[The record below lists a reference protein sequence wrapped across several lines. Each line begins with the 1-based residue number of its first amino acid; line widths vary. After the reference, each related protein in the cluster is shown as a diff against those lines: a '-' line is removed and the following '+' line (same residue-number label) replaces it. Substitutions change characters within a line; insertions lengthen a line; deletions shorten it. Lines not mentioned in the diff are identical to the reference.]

1 LDGSQTLNHTIIT
14 EETTTMTF
22 KSRRRSVSIE
32 RPDTERET
40 VSVHQPWC
48 PIAPWMATTA
58 WLEDLTNAELA
69 VLLTQQILAL
79 LDMGTL
85 PHDLVSEVIDRLE
98 GRSPMPSRCEERI
111 HP

>member
-1 LDGSQTLNHTIIT
+1 MRTPLPSLQTPT
-14 EETTTMTF
+14 
-22 KSRRRSVSIE
+22 
-32 RPDTERET
+32 PDSTDQARQE
-40 VSVHQPWC
+40 HQEHQSWC

-98 GRSPMPSRCEERI
+98 GRSPQR
-111 HP
+111 

>member
-1 LDGSQTLNHTIIT
+1 MTL
-14 EETTTMTF
+14 
-22 KSRRRSVSIE
+22 KPRRRSVSIE

-40 VSVHQPWC
+40 VSAHEPWC

-58 WLEDLTNAELA
+58 WLEDLTNAELG
-69 VLLTQQILAL
+69 VLLTQQILVL

-98 GRSPMPSRCEERI
+98 GRSPMP
-111 HP
+111 

>member
-1 LDGSQTLNHTIIT
+1 
-14 EETTTMTF
+14 MTF
-22 KSRRRSVSIE
+22 KPRRPVV
-32 RPDTERET
+32 PDTIAPEHE
-40 VSVHQPWC
+40 HDHEPWC

-98 GRSPMPSRCEERI
+98 GRSPMPSRCEGDDLGG
-111 HP
+111 